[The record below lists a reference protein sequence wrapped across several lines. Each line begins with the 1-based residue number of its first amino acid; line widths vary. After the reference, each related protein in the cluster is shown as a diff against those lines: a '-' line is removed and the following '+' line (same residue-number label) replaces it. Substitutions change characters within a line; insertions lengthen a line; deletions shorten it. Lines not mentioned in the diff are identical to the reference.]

1 MVTGDGLPVFLCLTC
16 KEKLHSAFDFKQ
28 QCEKAD
34 SFLREQ
40 KIKLGNK
47 NNIKEESLDIIIQ
60 PDLNISDIY
69 DDDRYSDS
77 GSGDEAVKTKQ
88 IYKDDAFMCIYCQKV
103 LRTKKGLKIHQRRHT
118 GEKLRS
124 CHICQAKF
132 TRTNHLV
139 RHMKTH
145 NKVGGEMKHIC
156 VECGM
161 GFDRAHLLI
170 KHKKEHKVESNS
182 QNIKMEVAENDIKT
196 EQMQPENPD
205 MSANGIVQGASEVGD
220 DSRFECK
227 FCGKVL
233 TTHMGLR
240 IHMRRHT
247 GRNLA
252 NCEVRILLFCY
263 LAMFAYNLCDCIYIL
278 LLLHE
283 SCLFQTF
290 LLKRVDCMGT

>member
-1 MVTGDGLPVFLCLTC
+1 MLTGDGLPVFLCLTC
-16 KEKLHSAFDFKQ
+16 EEKLHSAFDFKQ

-34 SFLREQ
+34 SSLREL
-40 KIKLGNK
+40 KNKLGNK
-47 NNIKEESLDIIIQ
+47 NNIKEESLDIIVQ

-69 DDDRYSDS
+69 GDDRYSDS
-77 GSGDEAVKTKQ
+77 ASGDESVKTKQ
-88 IYKDDAFMCIYCQKV
+88 IYKDEAFTCVYCQKV

-145 NKVGGEMKHIC
+145 SKGVGEMKHIC

-161 GFDRAHLLI
+161 GFDRVHFLI
-170 KHKKEHKVESNS
+170 KHKKEHNLESNS
-182 QNIKMEVAENDIKT
+182 QSIKMEDT
-196 EQMQPENPD
+196 EHDVKLEQAQLEDCD
-205 MSANGIVQGASEVGD
+205 MSANGIVQGLEGASEVNND
-220 DSRFECK
+220 NRFECK
-227 FCGKVL
+227 YCGKVL

-240 IHMRRHT
+240 IHIRRHT

-252 NCEVRILLFCY
+252 NCEVSILLCIIKTK
-263 LAMFAYNLCDCIYIL
+263 LLIDITVCIIMLIIAYSTC
-278 LLLHE
+278 
-283 SCLFQTF
+283 
-290 LLKRVDCMGT
+290 